1 MTIDTTLSV
10 EDLSYVFSKLDPK
23 DIASTNTVSQ
33 YWRSLSVSAARTTQS
48 NRFKSFALLIINNV
62 EEKEKF
68 QKLLSETKIS
78 GENVLNL
85 MQIKTTLLHSKDA
98 FILLL
103 NKLKIE
109 KLKYLESI
117 CQTVE
122 KPLFFGNIFSVV
134 KELDKEEAMRAIARL
149 YYEHVDPAQAIAIAN
164 QIQQI

>member
-1 MTIDTTLSV
+1 MTIDTTLSA
-10 EDLSYVFSKLDPK
+10 ENLSWILSKLGSN
-23 DIASTNTVSQ
+23 DIASTNTVSH
-33 YWRSLSVSAARTTQS
+33 YWRSLSVGVARTIQS

-78 GENVLNL
+78 GENVLDL

-98 FILLL
+98 LILLL

-134 KELDKEEAMRAIARL
+134 KELGKEEAMRAIARL
-149 YYEHVDPAQAIAIAN
+149 YYEHVDPGQAIAGI
-164 QIQQI
+164 QI